1 MTANQSSQSNTIPP
15 LQQRIDV
22 LLVALVDAQWEGDE
36 IKSEMIAQE
45 LTTLLDKQEAGEM
58 FDPPF

>member
-1 MTANQSSQSNTIPP
+1 MTRPDIPP

-22 LLVALVDAQWEGDE
+22 LLQALIDAQWEGDE
-36 IKSEMIAQE
+36 IKEEMVKQE
-45 LTTLLDKQEAGEM
+45 LTAALAKQEAGEM

>member
-1 MTANQSSQSNTIPP
+1 MTIDSNHHTIPP

-22 LLVALVDAQWEGDE
+22 LLQALIDAQWENDE
-36 IKSEMIAQE
+36 IKEEMVKQE
-45 LTTLLDKQEAGEM
+45 LIAALAKQEAGEM

>member
-1 MTANQSSQSNTIPP
+1 MPDHHTIPP

-22 LLVALVDAQWEGDE
+22 LLTALIDAQWEGDE
-36 IKSEMIAQE
+36 IKEEMVQQE
-45 LTTLLDKQEAGEM
+45 LTTLLAKQEAGEM

>member
-1 MTANQSSQSNTIPP
+1 MPTLPNIPP

-22 LLVALVDAQWEGDE
+22 LLTALIDAQWEGDE
-36 IKSEMIAQE
+36 IKEEMIQQE
-45 LTTLLDKQEAGEM
+45 LTVLLEKQEAGEL

>member
-1 MTANQSSQSNTIPP
+1 MPDHHTIPP

-22 LLVALVDAQWEGDE
+22 LLTALIDAQWEGDE
-36 IKSEMIAQE
+36 IKEEMIRQE
-45 LTTLLDKQEAGEM
+45 LTTLLSKQEAGEM

>member
-1 MTANQSSQSNTIPP
+1 VPDHHTIPP

-22 LLVALVDAQWEGDE
+22 LLTALIDAQWEGDE
-36 IKSEMIAQE
+36 IKEEMIKQE
-45 LTTLLDKQEAGEM
+45 LTTLLSKQEAGEM